1 MCLKISRVQIR
12 LLALGFVRL
21 LAYFPTIIWLETS
34 LHLLAKYR
42 QLHLFELTHVYLWQ
56 RLPDLRKFYLKNK
69 VFAKSVHKMLISPQV
84 AQLSIHFL
92 RKISSVVPSRG
103 TR

>member
-1 MCLKISRVQIR
+1 MKISRVQIR

-42 QLHLFELTHVYLWQ
+42 QLHLFEL
-56 RLPDLRKFYLKNK
+56 RKFYLKNR

-103 TR
+103 TSIRRYN